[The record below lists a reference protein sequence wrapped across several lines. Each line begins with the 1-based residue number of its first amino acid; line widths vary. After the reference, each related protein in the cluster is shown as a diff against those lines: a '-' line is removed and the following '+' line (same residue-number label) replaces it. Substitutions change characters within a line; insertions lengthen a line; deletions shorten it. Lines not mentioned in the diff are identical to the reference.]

1 MATDR
6 DTAWHYVV
14 GELTAQRVTLY
25 APLAQSGG
33 TDLLA
38 RVGDGQYA
46 ELRIAETPAPGTFKA
61 QVRRPRPSLFVVGVV
76 PGDET
81 EAWVLPS
88 GAFDRFSTG
97 GVLALNEPADE
108 PLRERLAVYRNRWT
122 LIANFA
128 KYRSTLN
135 DPVSLQ
141 MQLTLG

>member
-14 GELTAQRVTLY
+14 GELTAQKVALF
-25 APLAQSGG
+25 APLASSAGA
-33 TDLLA
+33 DLLA

-46 ELRIAETPAPGTFKA
+46 EVRVAETPAPNTFRA
-61 QVRRPRPSLFVVGVV
+61 QIRRPRPSLFVVGVV

-81 EAWVLPS
+81 VAWVLPS
-88 GAFDRFSTG
+88 GAFERFASG
-97 GVLALNEPADE
+97 GVLALDEPADE

-122 LIANFA
+122 IIANFA
-128 KYRSTLN
+128 KFRSTLN

-141 MQLTLG
+141 MQLALG